1 MLARAPAEVH
11 RCCRWADLAQFKRRR
26 GDKKEGGSTAR
37 GGKRG
42 AAARVQ
48 DGRESVR

>member
-1 MLARAPAEVH
+1 MRAPAGV
-11 RCCRWADLAQFKRRR
+11 RRWCRWADLAQFKMRR
-26 GDKKEGGSTAR
+26 GTKEGGSTAR